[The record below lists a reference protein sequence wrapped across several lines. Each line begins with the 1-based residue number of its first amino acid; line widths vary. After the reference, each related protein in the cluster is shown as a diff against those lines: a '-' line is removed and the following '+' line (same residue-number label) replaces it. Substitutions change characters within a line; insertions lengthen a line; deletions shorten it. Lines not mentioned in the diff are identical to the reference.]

1 MNVEQQLSR
10 RERQI
15 MDILYGEGEA
25 SVNTI
30 RDALPNPPA
39 HTAVRTM
46 LRILDGKGLIKR
58 RKVGREH
65 LYSPRPRRTR
75 AGRSALQRVVRTF
88 FDGSLEQAV
97 GAYLSGGSKALSDEE
112 LRRLQ
117 AKIEEARAARRED

>member
-1 MNVEQQLSR
+1 MHVEQQLTR

-15 MDILYGEGEA
+15 MDILFSEGEA

-30 RDALPNPPA
+30 RDRLPDPPV

-58 RKVGREH
+58 RKQGLEYI
-65 LYSPRPRRTR
+65 YSPRPQPSR
-75 AGRSALQRVVRTF
+75 AGGPAMQRVVQTF

-97 GAYLSGGSKALSDEE
+97 GAYLSDRKAQLSEDE
-112 LRRLQ
+112 RKRLHQ
-117 AKIEEARAARRED
+117 MIDEARQRGQ